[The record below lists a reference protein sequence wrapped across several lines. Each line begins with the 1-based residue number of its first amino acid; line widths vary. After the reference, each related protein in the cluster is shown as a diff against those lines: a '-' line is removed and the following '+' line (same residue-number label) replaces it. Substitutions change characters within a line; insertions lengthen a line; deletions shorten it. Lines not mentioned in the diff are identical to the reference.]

1 MNGLF
6 LAIKIAW
13 GWASWSE
20 GGKWNWIG
28 FLTLLGGGIALM
40 RNIVAATKLG
50 QTSSYVFDCFC
61 LTMLVE
67 LGWVYSGYFWYL
79 FLLIPGFGLYK
90 IARMVLNWVFTPT
103 AEEQAENREMTPQEV
118 KRQRRAERRANK
130 PRYRR

>member
-1 MNGLF
+1 M
-6 LAIKIAW
+6 AW
-13 GWASWSE
+13 GWGAWSA

-28 FLTLLGGGIALM
+28 FLALFFGGTALM

-61 LTMLVE
+61 LTLLVE

-79 FLLIPGFGLYK
+79 YLVIPLFGVYK
-90 IARMVLNWVFTPT
+90 LARMVLNWVFTPT
-103 AEEQAENREMTPQEV
+103 QDELDENRELTPQEL
-118 KRQRRAERRANK
+118 KRQKKAERRANR